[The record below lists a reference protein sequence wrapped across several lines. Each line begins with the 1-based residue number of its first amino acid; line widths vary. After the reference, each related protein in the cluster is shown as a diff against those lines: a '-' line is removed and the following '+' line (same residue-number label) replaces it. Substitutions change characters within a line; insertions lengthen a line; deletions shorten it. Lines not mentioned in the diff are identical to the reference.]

1 MRNWRAWVVVVV
13 GAVLIVLVGVP
24 GAGPSSAR
32 APARR
37 RGFTPPPAAFRVR
50 GRVLGEVRPA
60 AVPLPEPLDPISLLP
75 PHLGYGINV
84 RLEDNVDPLF
94 APLGLEWIKLWEEYE
109 GDPPSERLPYQ
120 VLFSIERNGMAT
132 DLDEWGDRVEAIA
145 EAGLGRVE
153 AYEIGNEPN
162 VDRFWGWA
170 APDPGQ
176 YVQVLQ
182 VAYERIKAIDPAA
195 IVVSAGLAPVG
206 RIEGTCDGWGG
217 NNCSAMDEREYARQM
232 LLLGAGDYFD
242 AFGYHPYGFAYEP
255 EVAADLVDNGFA
267 FRGTEVMHHLLG
279 QHDLGHKPVWAT
291 EFNWLRD
298 WTEDGGMPSR
308 CQDEYGAVFSWMEV
322 TGVEQANYITRAFQY
337 ADENWPWMGAMF
349 VWNLDWHD
357 YHTWDCEAAHYFS
370 VRKDD
375 GTARGASTLAYEAL
389 QLMQKR
395 PGYFGPRLSVEPMTL
410 SFAADVAEPGVFTA
424 TISPWNAGYRV
435 LTWTATVSAGLGM
448 TPTLTI
454 TTGRQGGSLT
464 VTVNSTGYP
473 TGIFTGSIIVSATT
487 TDVVDTP
494 QTVPVTLTVEQ
505 LVPRL
510 AVEPPT
516 MGFLADL
523 REPRVFTGVV
533 VPTNTGYHV
542 LTWTA
547 SIAAGMYPT
556 RTGTV
561 GRQVTPTLVI
571 TTARQGTPLTITL
584 DSTGYTTGTFIGLVS
599 ITAVPTSVLD
609 SPQFVSV
616 TLHIVPA
623 MHRAYL
629 PLTLR
634 STSQGG
640 SVIVPIPRTPRQV
653 QKIVGLH

>member
-1 MRNWRAWVVVVV
+1 
-13 GAVLIVLVGVP
+13 LIVLVDAP

-50 GRVLGEVRPA
+50 GRVPGEARPA
-60 AVPLPEPLDPISLLP
+60 AVPLPGPLRPISLSS

-109 GDPPSERLPYQ
+109 EDPPSERLPYQ
-120 VLFSIERNGMAT
+120 VLFSIERNGMAV
-132 DLDEWGDRVEAIA
+132 DLDEWGDQVEAIA

-162 VDRFWGWA
+162 VDRFWGGA
-170 APDPGQ
+170 VPDPGQ

-206 RIEGTCDGWGG
+206 RVEGTCNGWSG
-217 NNCSAMDEREYARQM
+217 NNCIAMDEREYAHHM

-267 FRGTEVMHHLLG
+267 FRGTEVMYHLLE

-308 CQDEYGAVFSWMEV
+308 CQDEYGAVFGWMEV

-349 VWNLDWHD
+349 VWNLDWHN
-357 YHTWDCEAAHYFS
+357 YHTWDCEAARYFS
-370 VRKDD
+370 VRKED
-375 GTARGASTLAYEAL
+375 GTAHGASTLAYEAL
-389 QLMQKR
+389 QSMRKR
-395 PGYFGPRLSVEPMTL
+395 PGHFGPRLAVEPMAL
-410 SFAADVAEPGVFTA
+410 GFVADVAEPGVFTA

-435 LTWTATVSAGLGM
+435 LTWTATVSAGLGV
-448 TPTLTI
+448 TPTLAI
-454 TTGRQGGSLT
+454 TTGHQGRPLT
-464 VTVNSTGYP
+464 VTVDSTSYSTGV
-473 TGIFTGSIIVSATT
+473 FTGSIIVSATT
-487 TDVVDTP
+487 TDVADAP

-516 MGFLADL
+516 TSFLADL

-547 SIAAGMYPT
+547 SIAAGMYST
-556 RTGTV
+556 GTGTV
-561 GRQVTPTLVI
+561 GRQVTPTLAI
-571 TTARQGTPLTITL
+571 TTALQGTPLTITL
-584 DSTGYTTGTFIGLVS
+584 DSTGYATGTFIGLVS

-609 SPQFVSV
+609 SPQLVSV
-616 TLHIVPA
+616 TLHVVPA
-623 MHRAYL
+623 IRRVYL

-634 STSQGG
+634 STSQEG
-640 SVIVPIPRTPRQV
+640 SAVVPIPRVPRQV
-653 QKIVGLH
+653 QKAVRLG